1 MITLAS
7 AFYVLALT
15 AQAPQ
20 DVAELRAL
28 AKDGP
33 DSVLVERLRRGP
45 RDLREVLRQFL
56 AEAAGREDSVG
67 IVALTAAD
75 HLTSAWFRT
84 WGDSFFVRR
93 VQRFRSL
100 SRGDQ
105 QVNASA
111 DSIVRAGNIASQSG
125 RRDEAW
131 TPWRESLRLYEGLAD
146 SAGMARALLAIAGGY
161 RGAAKR
167 DSAEAYFTRCSDVAG
182 RFRDYSTL
190 GNVMYQQ
197 ADMKQNRGDYAEAA
211 ELLARA
217 KVILEQGGDPQG
229 VASANN
235 VLGII
240 ASKRGDAAGARNAFE
255 MALAAYRRAGNEAS
269 VAMTFGNL
277 GVLAMREGEYAE
289 AAVRYQEAISVYRK
303 LGSEREVAVQLRN
316 LGALAM
322 NRGDYPA
329 ALTAL
334 SEALEIDTRIGNVGF
349 EIDVR
354 VLISDARS
362 DMGDLQGALSELNR
376 AETLA
381 RGWEQGQSWRARIAL
396 ARGHLAFRFNRLGEA
411 EREYGSIPRL
421 APGAGERDVEVRHR
435 GQLGMAEVFLRTG
448 RYRDAQIAM
457 EGLLREPDDPH
468 NNALARLLLGEAAWR
483 GGDAAS
489 ARRAFRASIDT
500 LRSVGSA
507 DDAADALAQLGDL
520 EVSTGRAIVA
530 ESLFQ
535 DAINRLGGRPAINA
549 WRLHAG
555 LATALRSRGAFGDA
569 AAELQKA
576 ITQIERTSG
585 RVKLEEHRSAFRA
598 DKWDVYVELA
608 IIERARGRTEAA
620 LEVSERLRARQM
632 LELLGRARPATSVA
646 GGTLTSREL
655 DLRRKIS
662 ELSEQVQASSAAD
675 GRVLRD
681 PAPAESGNAA
691 ASVALARAQEEYG
704 ALMLEMREA
713 NPAYAALVR
722 AEIASPSTIQ
732 AALAPEEALLEY
744 LVGDSAAVVFL
755 VTRDS
760 IAAFDVNM
768 NHSTLAGR
776 VDFARSALQS
786 PTAGTSSGQR
796 AWRPSL
802 KRLYQL
808 LIAPVEASGL
818 LTGKRRL
825 VIAPHAELHYLPFS
839 ALVVP
844 AGREAL
850 LVERYVIEY
859 VPSASVWLRLRERA
873 APPHNGGVLA
883 LAPRAAS
890 LPGSRAEVAAI
901 QQLFGMRA
909 RALVDT
915 SATEHAF
922 RSLAPGQEILHLAT
936 YGVLNKHNPMF
947 SYVELGAGGNQDGR
961 LEVHEVFGLTLN
973 PRLLVLS
980 ACQTGVGAGALTDV
994 PPGDDWV
1001 GLVQAFQ
1008 YAGASNVMATLWPVS
1023 DIATARLMERFYKEL
1038 TAGRPEAEALAL
1050 AQRAALREAR
1060 TAHPFYWA
1068 GFTLVRGN

>member
-1 MITLAS
+1 MIALAS
-7 AFYVLALT
+7 AFYVLALA
-15 AQAPQ
+15 AQTPQ
-20 DVAELRAL
+20 EVAELRAL

-33 DSVLVERLRRGP
+33 DSVLVQRLRRGP

-67 IVALTAAD
+67 VAALSGAERLANG
-75 HLTSAWFRT
+75 WFLT

-93 VQRFRSL
+93 VRRFRSL

-111 DSIVRAGNIASQSG
+111 DSIVRAGNIALPNGGLAAALPS
-125 RRDEAW
+125 
-131 TPWRESLRLYEGLAD
+131 WRESLRLYEGLVD
-146 SAGMARALLAIAGGY
+146 SAGMARALLAIAGGF
-161 RGAAKR
+161 RGAGQR
-167 DSAEAYFTRCSDVAG
+167 DSAEAYFKRCRELAE
-182 RFRDYSTL
+182 RFRDYTTL
-190 GNVMYQQ
+190 GNVMTQQ
-197 ADMKQNRGDYAEAA
+197 ADIKQNRSDYAGAT
-211 ELLARA
+211 ELLAQAKSILDRA
-217 KVILEQGGDPQG
+217 GDPVG
-229 VASANN
+229 VAFANN
-235 VLGII
+235 ILGIV
-240 ASKRGDAAGARNAFE
+240 ASKRGDPAGARSAFE
-255 MALAAYRRAGNEAS
+255 LALSTYRKVGTEPNVAMMLNNLGVQAEREGDYAETDSLYREALSIYRRLGRQRD
-269 VAMTFGNL
+269 VAFQLCNL
-277 GVLAMREGEYAE
+277 GVLAMR
-289 AAVRYQEAISVYRK
+289 
-303 LGSEREVAVQLRN
+303 
-316 LGALAM
+316 
-322 NRGDYPA
+322 RGDYPA
-329 ALTAL
+329 ALNAL
-334 SEALEIDTRIGNVGF
+334 SEALEILRSTGSVNTEIGTRI
-349 EIDVR
+349 
-354 VLISDARS
+354 LISDARS
-362 DMGDLQGALSELNR
+362 DMGDLQGALVDLNR
-376 AETLA
+376 ADSVA
-381 RGWEQGQSWRARIAL
+381 RSWERGESWIPRLAL
-396 ARGHLAFRFNRLGEA
+396 ARGHLAFRFNRLAEA
-411 EREYGSIPRL
+411 EREYTRAQRLPRD
-421 APGAGERDVEVRHR
+421 AGEDQVLTRERA
-435 GQLGMAEVFLRTG
+435 QLGMAEVLLKRG
-448 RYRDAQIAM
+448 RYREAQVTM
-457 EGLLREPDDPH
+457 ERLLLQRGFGSH
-468 NNALARLLLGEAAWR
+468 NSALARVLLGEAARRR
-483 GGDAAS
+483 GDIAT
-489 ARRAFRASIDT
+489 ARRALRDAIDT
-500 LRSVGSA
+500 LSSLGSA
-507 DDAADALAQLGDL
+507 DDEADALAQLGDL

-535 DAINRLGGRPAINA
+535 EAINRLGARPAIDA

-569 AAELQKA
+569 AAELQRA

-585 RVKLEEHRSAFRA
+585 RVRLEEHRSAFRA

-608 IIERARGRTEAA
+608 FIERARGRTAAA
-620 LEVSERLRARQM
+620 LEMSERLRARQM
-632 LELLGRARPATSVA
+632 LELLGRARPATS
-646 GGTLTSREL
+646 GGETLTSREL

-675 GRVLRD
+675 GRGLRD

-691 ASVALARAQEEYG
+691 ASDALARAQEEYG

-744 LVGDSAAVVFL
+744 LVGDSAAVVF
-755 VTRDS
+755 VITRDT
-760 IAAFDVNM
+760 IAAFDVNVS
-768 NHSTLAGR
+768 HSTLAGR
-776 VDFARSALQS
+776 VEFARSALQS
-786 PTAGTSSGQR
+786 PAGTASGQR

-802 KRLYQL
+802 KRLYQQL
-808 LIAPVEASGL
+808 FAPVEASGL
-818 LTGKRRL
+818 LAGKRRL

-839 ALVVP
+839 ALVVA
-844 AGREAL
+844 AGREPL
-850 LVERYVIEY
+850 LVERYIIEY
-859 VPSASVWLRLRERA
+859 VPSASVWLQLRGRA
-873 APPHNGGVLA
+873 APPHNGGILA

-890 LPGSRAEVAAI
+890 LPGSRAEVTAI
-901 QQLFGMRA
+901 EQLFGTRA

-915 SATEHAF
+915 PATEQAF
-922 RSLAPGQEILHLAT
+922 RSLAPGQEIIHLAT

-947 SYVELGAGGNQDGR
+947 SYVELSAGGNQDGR

-1023 DIATARLMERFYKEL
+1023 DIATARLMDRFYREL
-1038 TAGRPEAEALAL
+1038 AAGRSEAEALAL